1 MKKASVRILL
11 VALLISVVFAVPVF
25 AINLPTVE
33 VHYKPTKDNSTSPH
47 EMKFDDPVIEDGE
60 IVDDSDDTPNVSAF
74 PDEEISIDFD
84 DSGIEDGEV
93 VSDSDDNLTASV
105 IADGNMAILLC
116 IVAVAAG
123 AVTVLLLKKRKVKKD
138 D

>member
-1 MKKASVRILL
+1 MKKTPVRILL

-33 VHYKPTKDNSTSPH
+33 VKYTPKKDNSTSPDIPE
-47 EMKFDDPVIEDGE
+47 EMKAV
-60 IVDDSDDTPNVSAF
+60 SDAANTQIASAF

-84 DSGIEDGEV
+84 DPVIDDGEILD
-93 VSDSDDNLTASV
+93 DSDDNLTASV

>member
-1 MKKASVRILL
+1 MKKTSVRILL
-11 VALLISVVFAVPVF
+11 VALLISTIFAVPVF
-25 AINLPTVE
+25 ADGPVVPGL
-33 VHYKPTKDNSTSPH
+33 
-47 EMKFDDPVIEDGE
+47 EMPKI
-60 IVDDSDDTPNVSAF
+60 
-74 PDEEISIDFD
+74 
-84 DSGIEDGEV
+84 V
-93 VSDSDDNLTASV
+93 VSPTTDNATYYGRKIEAIGSV

>member
-1 MKKASVRILL
+1 MKKTSVRILL
-11 VALLISVVFAVPVF
+11 VALLISTIFAVPVF
-25 AINLPTVE
+25 A
-33 VHYKPTKDNSTSPH
+33 DG
-47 EMKFDDPVIEDGE
+47 PVIPGLEMPK
-60 IVDDSDDTPNVSAF
+60 IVVSPTTDNATYYGRKIEAFVSAF

-84 DSGIEDGEV
+84 DPVIEDGEIV
-93 VSDSDDNLTASV
+93 DDSDDNLTASV

-123 AVTVLLLKKRKVKKD
+123 AVTMLLLKKRKVKKD

>member
-1 MKKASVRILL
+1 MKKRSVRILL
-11 VALLISVVFAVPVF
+11 AALLISTIFAVPVF
-25 AINLPTVE
+25 ADGPVIPELEMPKIVVSHT
-33 VHYKPTKDNSTSPH
+33 TDNAT
-47 EMKFDDPVIEDGE
+47 EYGRKIEAIDFDDPVIEDGE
-60 IVDDSDDTPNVSAF
+60 IVD
-74 PDEEISIDFD
+74 
-84 DSGIEDGEV
+84 
-93 VSDSDDNLTASV
+93 DSDDNLTASV

>member
-1 MKKASVRILL
+1 MKKTSVRILL

-25 AINLPTVE
+25 AIDLPTIE
-33 VHYKPTKDNSTSPH
+33 VKYTPKKANSTSPD
-47 EMKFDDPVIEDGE
+47 EMKV
-60 IVDDSDDTPNVSAF
+60 VSDAANTQIASAF

-84 DSGIEDGEV
+84 DPVIEDGEIV
-93 VSDSDDNLTASV
+93 DDSDDNLTASV

-116 IVAVAAG
+116 IAAVAAG